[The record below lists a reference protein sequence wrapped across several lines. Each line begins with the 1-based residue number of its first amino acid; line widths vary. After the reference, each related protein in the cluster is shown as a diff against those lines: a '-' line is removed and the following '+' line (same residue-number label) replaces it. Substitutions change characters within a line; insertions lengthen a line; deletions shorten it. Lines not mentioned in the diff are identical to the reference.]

1 MRKHFLIL
9 MLLSLLPMAGW
20 AEDLTDALVTVVNPK
35 FGHVPTYIGT
45 AAANVV
51 VEGYYADANK
61 ATAKTAAEIQAAN
74 AGQKFFVEISAT
86 GFDGKLMKQFTIEKM
101 PLDITVADHNKTFGG
116 TEPSVA
122 DYRNYITAI
131 EDEDG
136 ADKKTALQASI
147 TIGREGD
154 ENVKYNGAVVA
165 GYAYTA
171 SISNTNY
178 EIGTVTG
185 TFTINPKTIAG
196 VTIADI
202 ANVIYKGSAWT
213 PTPEVKDGTTTLVKD
228 KDYTLSYTN
237 NTDAH
242 DYDHATLAPTV
253 TVTGKGNYNST
264 TNATKK
270 FSIKPATLL
279 VTPTAKK
286 VYDGT
291 NTVTSVPANVAA
303 FSDNAKFSFQGFVD
317 TKTAAD
323 VTWTSVT
330 WGVPVVAPAVA
341 SANVGTQAL
350 AITANDFT
358 LENYIFSPV
367 EGTFE
372 ITQLPIT
379 FAVDDY
385 TGVNALDYGEAENY
399 ALTNAWKATAI
410 DADEP
415 NLEYA
420 IKITRATSKVGGTG
434 ANKDDY
440 ELTAEFMTDDEID
453 AKVDADAGVAAAD
466 KAAKKLAVKTARDNY
481 KGTFTKNYVTINK
494 VSLQIAL
501 NESKYTLTKVYDAQ
515 PVAIELNKTDG
526 LRILGLVNGDAA
538 ADVVDLTNLTLT
550 VVDNAAD
557 VATYQLTLDGAT
569 SDTYDITYIPSQY
582 VITQRPLNIAI
593 ADQTF
598 IYNTVANINQTA
610 YTITNDDEDE
620 GLVDD
625 ADKVFK
631 LAFDGAVVAVD
642 GTGKVTTTA
651 NATPYANAI
660 QAVDV
665 TGATSKWANYLVTM
679 TKGKATILANGAT
692 SIVLDQTKDL
702 TETLTAQAYAT
713 TGNTCTVSFPTS
725 QRTLKKETWNTLV
738 LPFDITVAALSQK
751 LGYAVVDVLDETNT
765 EPSKVIFKIHMGTI
779 AANTPFMIKTAEEV
793 DLNNIVFTGVKIVAP
808 AATIEAKDV
817 AGNKLTG
824 AYKAQTVA
832 DGEYYMTGS
841 GTWKVYEGTGFEI
854 KGERAK
860 FTKSANAAG
869 APTFF
874 IEEPDGVVTVI
885 EGIQAEEKAV
895 ENDGWYTLQ
904 GVKLQ
909 GAPTQKGVYVR
920 NGKKFVIK

>member
-9 MLLSLLPMAGW
+9 MLLSLLPLAGW

-35 FGHVPTYIGT
+35 YGNLPTYIGT

-61 ATAKTAAEIQAAN
+61 ATAKTEAEIQAAN
-74 AGQKFFVEISAT
+74 AGQQFYVEISAT
-86 GFDGKLMKQFTIEKM
+86 GFDGKLMKVFTIEKM

-116 TEPSVA
+116 AEPNA
-122 DYRNYITAI
+122 AAYRSYITAVT
-131 EDEDG
+131 DENS
-136 ADKKTALQASI
+136 ADKKSALQASI

-154 ENVKYNGAVVA
+154 ENVKRNATTDAVE

-171 SISNTNY
+171 TISNANY
-178 EIGTVTG
+178 TIGTVSG
-185 TFTINPKTIAG
+185 TFTIQPKTIAG

-202 ANVIYKGSAWT
+202 AAVTYKGSAYT
-213 PTPEVKDGTTTLVKD
+213 PAPVVTDGTTPLVAN
-228 KDYTLSYTN
+228 KDYTVAPTTGYTN
-237 NTDAH
+237 NVNAGTA
-242 DYDHATLAPTV
+242 TV
-253 TVTGKGNYNST
+253 TIKGKGNYDTST
-264 TNATKK
+264 SASKTFTINV
-270 FSIKPATLL
+270 ATLIA
-279 VTPTAKK
+279 TPYATK

-291 NTVTSVPANVAA
+291 ATLPAVPAVSA
-303 FSDNAKFSFQGFVD
+303 FTDGTYIDFQGWKDSKSAEDISYTSTTNTTWATVD
-317 TKTAAD
+317 AA
-323 VTWTSVT
+323 S
-330 WGVPVVAPAVA
+330 P
-341 SANVGTQAL
+341 NVGQQA
-350 AITANDFT
+350 IKFTANDFSLT
-358 LENYIFSPV
+358 NYKFTPV
-367 EGTFE
+367 EGVFE
-372 ITQLPIT
+372 ITQKPIT
-379 FAVDDY
+379 FAVKDY
-385 TGVNALDYGEAENY
+385 TGANAINYGDPEAY
-399 ALTNAWKATAI
+399 ALTDAWKATAF
-410 DADEP
+410 DDDED

-420 IKITRATSKVGGTG
+420 IKITRAAAKVGGTG
-434 ANKDDY
+434 AHKDDY
-440 ELTAEFMTDDEID
+440 KLTAAFMTDDEID
-453 AKVDADAGVAAAD
+453 AKVDADAGVAASD
-466 KAAKKLAVKTARDNY
+466 KAAKKLAVKTARNNY
-481 KGTFTKNYVTINK
+481 KPTFTDSYVTINK
-494 VSLQIAL
+494 AALQIAL
-501 NESKYTLTKVYDAQ
+501 DQSKYTLTKVYDGQ
-515 PVAIELNKTDG
+515 PVSITLNKETG
-526 LRILGLVNGDAA
+526 LRIIGKKNES
-538 ADVVDLTNLTLT
+538 DVVNLDNLTLT

-557 VATYQLTLDGAT
+557 VNTYQLVLAGAT
-569 SDTYDITYIPSQY
+569 ADDYDIEFIPSQY
-582 VITQRPLNIAI
+582 KITKRDLDITV

-598 IYNTVANINQTA
+598 VTGTVPSINQKA
-610 YTITNDDEDE
+610 YTITNDAEDE

-631 LAFDGAVVAVD
+631 LAFATGAGMVEFDGAGKITTAASTVNNALEAVD
-642 GTGKVTTTA
+642 CG
-651 NATPYANAI
+651 
-660 QAVDV
+660 V
-665 TGATSKWANYLVTM
+665 TGSKWANYNVTV
-679 TKGKATILANGAT
+679 TKGAATILADGAT

-702 TETLTAQAYAT
+702 TATLTAQAYAT
-713 TGNTCTVSFPTS
+713 TGTTCTVSFPTS

-751 LGYAVVDVLDETNT
+751 LGYAVVDMLDETNADA
-765 EPSKVIFKIHMGTI
+765 SKVIFKIHMGTI

-808 AATIEAKDV
+808 AATIEQKDA

-824 AYKAQTVA
+824 AYVAQTVA